1 MARKAK
7 DDYSRLSDKSGG
19 KFSQS
24 SGQPFEGDLKLF
36 RSFPPVTQQTFI
48 RALKHRK
55 AILEKDWY
63 TPGVT
68 LIVVSATALILAST
82 TMVPYALAWRGET
95 QDLLKAADAL
105 GLDKRSLNPDALIN
119 YYTTALM
126 ITAVVV
132 AVCAALLAQW
142 NFVRTW
148 RAATTSVWIEAL
160 EADVAATTLA
170 MAQQADRSW
179 QSFFGRRRPKKTP
192 EGAAR
197 FPGDKEMSAG
207 SGS

>member
-24 SGQPFEGDLKLF
+24 SGQPLEGDLKLF
-36 RSFPPVTQQTFI
+36 RSFSPGTQQGFI

-55 AILEKDWY
+55 VILEKDWF

-95 QDLLKAADAL
+95 QDLLNAADAL
-105 GLDKRSLNPDALIN
+105 GLDKRSLDPDALIN
-119 YYTTALM
+119 YYTRALM
-126 ITAVVV
+126 ITAVAV
-132 AVCAALLAQW
+132 AVSAGLLALW

-170 MAQQADRSW
+170 KSAQADPSW
-179 QSFFGRRRPKKTP
+179 RSFFGWWRPKKT
-192 EGAAR
+192 A
-197 FPGDKEMSAG
+197 
-207 SGS
+207 

>member
-24 SGQPFEGDLKLF
+24 TGQPYEDDLKLF
-36 RSFPPVTQQTFI
+36 RSFSSGTQQVFI

-55 AILEKDWY
+55 VILEKDWF

-105 GLDKRSLNPDALIN
+105 RVDKRSLNPDALIN

-126 ITAVVV
+126 LTAVVV

-148 RAATTSVWIEAL
+148 RAATTSAWIEAL

-170 MAQQADRSW
+170 IAEQADRSR
-179 QSFFGRRRPKKTP
+179 QGFLGRWRPKKTP
-192 EGAAR
+192 
-197 FPGDKEMSAG
+197 
-207 SGS
+207 